1 MSLSTEEPVRLFHVL
16 HFLRRGYYKRCL
28 YWSTQHAGHVMSDD
42 KSCEHRVWC
51 SEQTEA
57 LIQPQWWD
65 CRAFLFYYFYIF
77 SRFIMRRT
85 FQWLHNTNQPFLELT
100 SLSCSSSQFSR
111 ILLSHLPTKAPSQS
125 LKKIAASG
133 GSKPRRSRPCQVLH
147 LKTRLLLNQR
157 WII

>member
-1 MSLSTEEPVRLFHVL
+1 MFYIFFDVVIINVAFTGQHNMQVMWWVMISHVNTESGVQSRQKPSFSHNGETAELF
-16 HFLRRGYYKRCL
+16 FY
-28 YWSTQHAGHVMSDD
+28 
-42 KSCEHRVWC
+42 
-51 SEQTEA
+51 
-57 LIQPQWWD
+57 
-65 CRAFLFYYFYIF
+65 YYFYIF